1 MKHYKAS
8 LAESNHRNGAQ
19 MGGFGMGTGAVCTE
33 EPQAKE
39 GGERPN
45 TLRHTG
51 NLFGAQKYFRE
62 KEWSGE

>member
-1 MKHYKAS
+1 
-8 LAESNHRNGAQ
+8 
-19 MGGFGMGTGAVCTE
+19 MGTGAVCTE